1 MRRSPLRLPVHHE
14 RPDGPAA
21 ATFRHRPTKR
31 FRWSPPTGG
40 GVPAALITPVHVRNQ
55 YRGGVTH
62 PPRRAVR
69 PVDASVL
76 LAVRG
81 VPSWGAV
88 IIAAVLGIVGIIVDR
103 AANSAAIGWGF
114 GICFSLGIALA
125 VLAVRRG
132 SIFTGMVQAP
142 ILLAILVFVAYRVF
156 TSEGTIFSASKIVTN
171 FPTMAVATGV
181 GLLLGLVRIIAQPA
195 HSRSAPRSAG
205 RTAARA

>member
-1 MRRSPLRLPVHHE
+1 M
-14 RPDGPAA
+14 
-21 ATFRHRPTKR
+21 
-31 FRWSPPTGG
+31 
-40 GVPAALITPVHVRNQ
+40 ITPVHVRNQ

-69 PVDASVL
+69 AVDASVL

-142 ILLAILVFVAYRVF
+142 ILMAILVFVSF
-156 TSEGTIFSASKIVTN
+156 KLLGGEGTIFSATKIVTN
-171 FPTMAVATGV
+171 FPTMAVATGI
-181 GLLLGLVRIIAQPA
+181 GLLLGLVRIIAQPVR
-195 HSRSAPRSAG
+195 HGRSSSSSGPRL
-205 RTAARA
+205 AARA

>member
-1 MRRSPLRLPVHHE
+1 
-14 RPDGPAA
+14 
-21 ATFRHRPTKR
+21 
-31 FRWSPPTGG
+31 
-40 GVPAALITPVHVRNQ
+40 
-55 YRGGVTH
+55 
-62 PPRRAVR
+62 
-69 PVDASVL
+69 VL
-76 LAVRG
+76 LNVSG

-88 IIAAVLGIVGIIVDR
+88 LIALVFGIIGVIIDR
-103 AANSAAIGWGF
+103 VVGSSAIGWGF
-114 GICFSLGIALA
+114 GICITVGVALA

-142 ILLAILVFVAYRVF
+142 ILVAVLVFVSYRFF
-156 TSEGTIFSASKIVTN
+156 TSEQTLISLSKIVTN